1 MAKND
6 RSEFGDAALDAVF
19 RALLGLVF
27 ALPYAARVRFV
38 GWLAA
43 HVLAPL
49 AGWRRR
55 IRANLAHAR
64 PDLPPE
70 EVRRLLRAVPDNVG
84 RSIIEIYSGRG
95 FKARLAGTPL
105 TGAGVPALAE
115 AHAAGRP
122 VILVTAHLGNFDALR
137 ATLFAHGY
145 PLAALYRPM
154 NNRRFNSHYIRALS
168 EIGTPLFPRSR
179 SGIVQYVRHLADGG
193 IVGILTDLYSSRGPD
208 IMFFGQPAPT
218 SPAACTWALRYDAL
232 VLPCYGIRRP
242 NGLDFDVIVEAPVPH
257 GDPVAMTQEITDRL
271 EATVREHME
280 QWFWIHDRWKPD
292 RREAPS

>member
-1 MAKND
+1 MAKKD
-6 RSEFGDAALDAVF
+6 SSDLGDAVLDAVF
-19 RALLGLVF
+19 RALLSAVF
-27 ALPYAARVRFV
+27 ALPYPTRVRTV
-38 GWLAA
+38 GWLTG

-55 IRANLAHAR
+55 IRANLALVR
-64 PDLPPE
+64 PDLPQA

-84 RSIIEIYSGRG
+84 RTIIEIYSGRD

-105 TGAGVPALAE
+105 SGPGVPALAE
-115 AHAAGRP
+115 ARAAGRP
-122 VILVTAHLGNFDALR
+122 VMLVTAHLGNFDALR

-154 NNRRFNSHYIRALS
+154 NNRRFNSHYVRALE

-179 SGIVQYVRHLADGG
+179 SGIARYVRHLADGG
-193 IVGILTDLYSSRGPD
+193 IVGILTDLYSSRGVD
-208 IMFFGQPAPT
+208 VTFFGQPAPT

-242 NGLDFDVIVEAPVPH
+242 NGLDFDVIVEAPVAH

-271 EATVREHME
+271 EVTVRAHME
-280 QWFWIHDRWKPD
+280 QWFWIHDRWKPE
-292 RREAPS
+292 RRAARS